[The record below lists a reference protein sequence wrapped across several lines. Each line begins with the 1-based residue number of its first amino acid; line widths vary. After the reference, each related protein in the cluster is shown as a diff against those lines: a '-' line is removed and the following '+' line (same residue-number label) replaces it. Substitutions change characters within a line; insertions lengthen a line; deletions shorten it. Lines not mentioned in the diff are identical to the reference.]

1 MSHLVPRQGGYKL
14 LTGQGLEIGALHQP
28 AAIPAHCKIEYCDAN
43 HREESAKFFPE
54 LSINDLVPVTYI
66 SDLDTQGLSIFED
79 NKFDFVILNHV
90 IEHVANPIKVL
101 GELFRV
107 VKPNGLVVLSAPD
120 KDYTFDK
127 NRALT
132 PYSHLLEEYQQN
144 VSVIT
149 DEHYL
154 DFLRG
159 VHPEVFQLSED
170 EIKQRVQF
178 VKDRREHAHVWDS
191 RSFAEFLTISF
202 TLLGIRAKCEF
213 LSTADS
219 NKFEYF
225 SVWRKTA

>member
-1 MSHLVPRQGGYKL
+1 MSHLAQRQGGYNL
-14 LTGQGLEIGALHQP
+14 LTGQGVEIGALHQP
-28 AAIPAHCKIEYCDAN
+28 AIIPRHCKIEYCDAN
-43 HREESAKFFPE
+43 SREESVKFFPE
-54 LSINDLVPVTYI
+54 LNINDLVPVTYI
-66 SDLDTQGLSIFED
+66 VDLDTQGLSIFEE

-90 IEHVANPIKVL
+90 IEHVANPIKVV

-120 KDYTFDK
+120 KNYTFDK
-127 NRALT
+127 NRVLT

-159 VHPEVFQLSED
+159 VHPEVFQRSES
-170 EIKQRVQF
+170 EIAQCVQS
-178 VKDRREHAHVWDS
+178 VKNRREHAHVWDS
-191 RSFAEFLTISF
+191 HSFTEFLNISF
-202 TLLGIRAKCEF
+202 TLLDIRAKCEF
-213 LSTADS
+213 LSVADT

-225 SVWRKTA
+225 SVWRKV